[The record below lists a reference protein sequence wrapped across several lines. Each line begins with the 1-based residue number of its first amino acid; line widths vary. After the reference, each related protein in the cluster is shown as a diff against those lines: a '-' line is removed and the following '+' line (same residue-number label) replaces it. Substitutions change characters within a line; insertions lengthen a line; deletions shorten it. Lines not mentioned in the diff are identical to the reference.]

1 MPEGM
6 DKSVLATAKGQY
18 AQLKQAWADAT
29 ALAQSGNLGDA
40 LQKATGIKD
49 MLAKLRQMLSI
60 KS

>member
-6 DKSVLATAKGQY
+6 DKSVLATAKDRY

-29 ALAQSGNLGDA
+29 AAAQSGNLGDA
-40 LQKATGIKD
+40 IQKATGIKD
-49 MLAKLRQMLSI
+49 LLAKLREMLGI